1 MFIFV
6 YKILVSYLKLIFQ
19 MLSVCIYLNIIV
31 IYFICTQYRLNSK
44 KLLTFSCQCNVKMNR
59 NTLTLTCISRETFLA
74 FSLLIYWTKIYQ
86 QILKKKMKNLHVN
99 SWMRFCLFPENLFWF
114 FSSLNRKY
122 RTMFFIV
129 FKLLIKSEIEADI

>member
-6 YKILVSYLKLIFQ
+6 YKILISYLKLILQ

-31 IYFICTQYRLNSK
+31 IYFICTQYTLNSE

-59 NTLTLTCISRETFLA
+59 NTLTLACISRETSLA

-86 QILKKKMKNLHVN
+86 QILKKKWKTFMLILEWDFVCFQ
-99 SWMRFCLFPENLFWF
+99 RICFDFFLLLTENGEPC
-114 FSSLNRKY
+114 SS
-122 RTMFFIV
+122 
-129 FKLLIKSEIEADI
+129 